1 MPQNRSVPD
10 VTGKREE
17 WKLKA
22 AALDCKK
29 LVFLDESGVN
39 INLTRRYGRS
49 QGGCR
54 VVDKTPLNT
63 PKSTTILSSIR
74 MDGSAVYEAY
84 SGGTSGERFIE
95 YLKNNLVPTL
105 RKGDIVI
112 MDNMR
117 THHISAVREILEQ
130 AGMELLYLPPY
141 SPDLNPIEKLW
152 SKIKSILRK
161 LKARTPETLLEAIA
175 QAFSCI
181 LPSDCV
187 GWFRASGL
195 CV

>member
-22 AALDCKK
+22 SALDCKK

-187 GWFRASGL
+187 GWFRASEL

>member
-1 MPQNRSVPD
+1 
-10 VTGKREE
+10 
-17 WKLKA
+17 
-22 AALDCKK
+22 
-29 LVFLDESGVN
+29 
-39 INLTRRYGRS
+39 
-49 QGGCR
+49 
-54 VVDKTPLNT
+54 
-63 PKSTTILSSIR
+63 

-187 GWFRASGL
+187 GWFRASVL